1 MHATIA
7 GLKNAVNYGVANKL
21 IGNSLQSSL
30 LSTLQSAQSALDAG
44 NRASAKS
51 YLSQFV
57 SQVQKAASKITASFS
72 ALLVNWTQD
81 LITRL

>member
-1 MHATIA
+1 MSTTSWR
-7 GLKNAVNYGVANKL
+7 GVANKL
-21 IGNSLQSSL
+21 IGNSLQSAL

-57 SQVQKAASKITASFS
+57 NQVQKAASKITASFS